1 MKILNIGSINKD
13 FFYSVK
19 NIVKPGETISSKN
32 LSVKIGGKGL
42 NQSVAVSKGGHK
54 IYHAGIINKNDTFI
68 LDKLKEWGV
77 DIQNIIL
84 SDNPTGHAIIQVEK
98 NGENSI
104 LINSGANYDFNLN
117 FISSTVEKFNE
128 GDLLLVQNET
138 NLINEIIKI
147 AHSKKMNIIFNP
159 APFDN
164 SIHNY
169 NLEKV
174 STLIVNKIEGE
185 GLTGEKKPS
194 KILKILNEKFKNT
207 EIILTLGKKGSLYS
221 YKKNKITVKAF
232 PVKSVDTTGAGD
244 TFIGYFI
251 ASRAKNMTI
260 KDSLERASKAA
271 ALSTTQFGGAESIP
285 VID

>member
-98 NGENSI
+98 M
-104 LINSGANYDFNLN
+104 
-117 FISSTVEKFNE
+117 V
-128 GDLLLVQNET
+128 
-138 NLINEIIKI
+138 
-147 AHSKKMNIIFNP
+147 
-159 APFDN
+159 
-164 SIHNY
+164 
-169 NLEKV
+169 
-174 STLIVNKIEGE
+174 
-185 GLTGEKKPS
+185 
-194 KILKILNEKFKNT
+194 KILYL
-207 EIILTLGKKGSLYS
+207 
-221 YKKNKITVKAF
+221 
-232 PVKSVDTTGAGD
+232 
-244 TFIGYFI
+244 
-251 ASRAKNMTI
+251 
-260 KDSLERASKAA
+260 
-271 ALSTTQFGGAESIP
+271 
-285 VID
+285 